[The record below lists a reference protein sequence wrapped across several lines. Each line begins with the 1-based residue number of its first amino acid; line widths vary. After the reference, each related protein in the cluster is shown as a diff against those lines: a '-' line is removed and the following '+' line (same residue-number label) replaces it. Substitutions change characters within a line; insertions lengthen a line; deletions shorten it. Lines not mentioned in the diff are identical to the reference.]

1 MTRTWVVALVLASAV
16 TGSLAFGQ
24 DEAMSVPTITASCSP
39 GPQNCSGWQTTN
51 GSLSWNVSVSVP
63 PLTFLNCPSHP
74 FEPDGIHTAKCV
86 ATDGGGTANS
96 EQTLRIDKTAPT
108 VTGAVPMTP
117 PSATGWYTAPLEI
130 VFAGTDATS
139 GIPAQ
144 GCVRATYAGPD
155 AQTVS
160 VSGTCRDVAGNV
172 SAPFTFTFKYDG
184 TPPTLGPPRVEP
196 GDGMVRLRWSAR
208 DAVSVEVTRSPG
220 LSGAPLSAVFRGT
233 ASAFVDRRVR
243 NLSAY
248 QYQVTAV
255 DRAGNVATRTVRASP
270 ARRLLAPRNGA
281 RLKSPPV
288 ARWSEISR
296 ATYYN
301 VQLYRGDRKILS
313 LWPRSAQ
320 LKLRRTWT
328 FQGVRHRLAPGAYR
342 LFVWP
347 GFGSFAQQKY
357 GRIVGKG
364 RFVVTT

>member
-1 MTRTWVVALVLASAV
+1 VTLRRHGLVLFALALCAV
-16 TGSLAFGQ
+16 AVLGT
-24 DEAMSVPTITASCSP
+24 TTARA
-39 GPQNCSGWQTTN
+39 
-51 GSLSWNVSVSVP
+51 V
-63 PLTFLNCPSHP
+63 
-74 FEPDGIHTAKCV
+74 
-86 ATDGGGTANS
+86 
-96 EQTLRIDKTAPT
+96 PT
-108 VTGAVPMTP
+108 VTATCTPGPSDCARWYSGSVSLKFTVSADAMSTTGCDAALFTAEGSYERLCSAEDAMGMGAFRRVTIGVDRTAPVVTAAVPSRQ
-117 PSATGWYTAPLEI
+117 PSADGWMNGPFDVQFTGN
-130 VFAGTDATS
+130 DATS
-139 GIPAQ
+139 GLAS
-144 GCVRATYAGPD
+144 CAATYAGPD
-155 AQTVS
+155 TS
-160 VSGTCRDVAGNV
+160 SGSLTRSCADRAGNV
-172 SAPFTFTFKYDG
+172 SVPFTFTFKYDG

-243 NLSAY
+243 NLAAY

-270 ARRLLAPRNGA
+270 ARRLLAPLNGA
-281 RLKSPPV
+281 RVKSPPV
-288 ARWSEISR
+288 ARWAEIPR

-313 LWPRSAQ
+313 LWPRKAQ

-328 FQGVRHRLAPGAYR
+328 FQGVRYRLAPGAYR

-364 RFVVTT
+364 RFVVTK